1 MKKSGS
7 AFLLAVGLSLFGLGV
22 TGCQAQQE
30 SKENHGTASS
40 SPSIQADPVR
50 NAAAG
55 IEQINAGGAEKLI
68 SENTDLQI
76 LDVRTPQETASGTI
90 AGAKIINLFDND
102 FEAKAGKTLDKSK
115 PVLVYCKVGGRSAQ
129 AATKLE
135 ALGFTHIYNL
145 QGGMNAWTG
154 AGKPVQK

>member
-7 AFLLAVGLSLFGLGV
+7 AFLLAIGLGLFSLGV

-30 SKENHGTASS
+30 SNGNQGTSTNT
-40 SPSIQADPVR
+40 PTIQADPVR
-50 NAAAG
+50 NAGG
-55 IEQINAGGAEKLI
+55 IEQVNVEGAEKLI
-68 SENTDLQI
+68 ADHADLQV
-76 LDVRTPQETASGTI
+76 LDVRTPQETAAGTI
-90 AGAKIINLFDND
+90 AGAKIINLFDSD
-102 FEAKAGKTLDKSK
+102 FEAQAGKTLDKSK

-145 QGGMNAWTG
+145 QGGMNAWAG